1 MKARCA
7 CQHVAWCRVQWPRF
21 RLRCIHAHV
30 QRMSLHGVL
39 CCLYKQLAFCRYAVP
54 AVHDACKRTLD
65 DDCARRLRIP
75 CGGNCLGDCRRRPIH
90 PGDGCRF
97 RRRRG
102 THRCSCARYARW
114 SRPGCKV
121 PQVNAFL
128 ALPHTRLQWGLHI
141 QKLAHCDLAH
151 ARANSDRV
159 RSSAAISLSDGGHSG
174 LVDVSTPADPYV
186 LLGCVCKYY
195 KGQAPAARPR
205 RRCNSGSRQSP
216 RGSHSD

>member
-1 MKARCA
+1 M
-7 CQHVAWCRVQWPRF
+7 QCRD
-21 RLRCIHAHV
+21 
-30 QRMSLHGVL
+30 
-39 CCLYKQLAFCRYAVP
+39 AVP

-102 THRCSCARYARW
+102 THRCSCYARCR
-114 SRPGCKV
+114 SGQPIEGRVRSASSQCFFGPSNTLGCSGDCIYK
-121 PQVNAFL
+121 
-128 ALPHTRLQWGLHI
+128 
-141 QKLAHCDLAH
+141 KLAHCDLAH
-151 ARANSDRV
+151 ARANGDRV

-174 LVDVSTPADPYV
+174 LVDLSTPADPYV
-186 LLGCVCKYY
+186 LLGCVCKY
-195 KGQAPAARPR
+195 KGQAPGRELGHVVVAI
-205 RRCNSGSRQSP
+205 NSGSRQSP